1 MKWRLGSKKGVS
13 STELPTDGHW
23 PKCTS
28 TPPPTLGELRSLTR
42 VARNCAISRPHKRI
56 CVRQTQSGWNVAHR
70 YRDTNP
76 LECTP
81 DVSDNHS
88 FQRQATRSGLPRR
101 SVTCSAY
108 HDKSIAHDIAMA
120 RRSTCPLHG
129 NMVDYGQHTH
139 VRRHVRPA
147 RDSVGNEHKGDA
159 FPHVAS
165 LCAAGSRIRR
175 RSSPSTI
182 ER

>member
-1 MKWRLGSKKGVS
+1 VWR
-13 STELPTDGHW
+13 EI
-23 PKCTS
+23 
-28 TPPPTLGELRSLTR
+28 
-42 VARNCAISRPHKRI
+42 ARFHDHISEYDMTHVI
-56 CVRQTQSGWNVAHR
+56 QSQSGWDMAHR

-129 NMVDYGQHTH
+129 NMVDYGQHKHGTYG
-139 VRRHVRPA
+139 RPA
-147 RDSVGNEHKGDA
+147 TASATSTRAMHFRTWCRCVQLDHAFVDA
-159 FPHVAS
+159 ARHRP
-165 LCAAGSRIRR
+165 
-175 RSSPSTI
+175 
-182 ER
+182 